1 MEFSVYTLPS
11 LISAILLIGLG
22 GYTLY
27 FKMNARGAKIFSALM
42 LCGGLWALNYSLSLS
57 SVEFAT
63 KVFWM
68 NLAQI
73 GPDFSSP
80 LWILMVKAYTGQP
93 TWLNRKQCCAL
104 FILPVITTI
113 LMWTNDFHHLLR
125 RAVFPVKIAEG
136 VNYVGISR
144 GPWFWVEVAY
154 AYLLFASA
162 LFILL
167 RFARRQQEAKN
178 AKVNTL
184 ILSLLIPLFSN
195 FLDII
200 NLNPLK
206 PYGATSIFFS
216 LSGLV
221 LVWGLFRQRLFD
233 LAPIAS
239 EKVVE
244 SMVDGVVVI
253 DEEGFIVDFNQSA
266 QALIWPDEIRE
277 HILGRNSEK
286 EFLKWVKYPQQY
298 EARHFSGSPVLLPEV
313 ENRHNQYFTISI
325 SALFEQNGRY
335 IGQVT
340 IFHDITSLH
349 ETNERLQSQLDENK
363 ALQAQLAEQAM
374 RDPLTGCFNRR
385 VLSDTLPIELARAR
399 REGYPISIVMLDIDH
414 FKTINDT
421 YGHAAGDQTLQ
432 VLGNILRTAFREG
445 DHVYRMGGEEFLVIL
460 PGVEAATAALRLNH
474 LRETVENI
482 QLPFEGLSVHITLS
496 IGISVYPNNGA
507 TLDDLINKADKA
519 LYKAKDAGRNRVF
532 CFEESQIR
540 I

>member
-1 MEFSVYTLPS
+1 M
-11 LISAILLIGLG
+11 
-22 GYTLY
+22 
-27 FKMNARGAKIFSALM
+27 
-42 LCGGLWALNYSLSLS
+42 
-57 SVEFAT
+57 
-63 KVFWM
+63 
-68 NLAQI
+68 
-73 GPDFSSP
+73 
-80 LWILMVKAYTGQP
+80 
-93 TWLNRKQCCAL
+93 
-104 FILPVITTI
+104 
-113 LMWTNDFHHLLR
+113 
-125 RAVFPVKIAEG
+125 
-136 VNYVGISR
+136 
-144 GPWFWVEVAY
+144 
-154 AYLLFASA
+154 
-162 LFILL
+162 
-167 RFARRQQEAKN
+167 
-178 AKVNTL
+178 
-184 ILSLLIPLFSN
+184 
-195 FLDII
+195 
-200 NLNPLK
+200 
-206 PYGATSIFFS
+206 
-216 LSGLV
+216 
-221 LVWGLFRQRLFD
+221 
-233 LAPIAS
+233 
-239 EKVVE
+239 
-244 SMVDGVVVI
+244 
-253 DEEGFIVDFNQSA
+253 
-266 QALIWPDEIRE
+266 
-277 HILGRNSEK
+277 
-286 EFLKWVKYPQQY
+286 
-298 EARHFSGSPVLLPEV
+298 
-313 ENRHNQYFTISI
+313 
-325 SALFEQNGRY
+325 
-335 IGQVT
+335 
-340 IFHDITSLH
+340 H